1 MKALFYILTIAMLLQ
16 ATSCS
21 RSKRIA
27 PQAHSNTEKP
37 ETIYDAESIN
47 ITTDTIGNASTTSSN
62 KLMRKV
68 TGVEIERI
76 TKEEYEEAARHP
88 LKQPELLQN
97 TAFVKRL
104 AREFYKE
111 DSLRKI
117 YDVHKQNGIFFTVG
131 CDDLKI
137 NTAHRIIT
145 NEGDSLYILH
155 IPMPMESRSYL
166 YNSKAQRISQDMF
179 NSYNFDGTLCAA
191 SEEFDSASE
200 EFDSDDFVW
209 FRFYRLST
217 SGATL
222 CAEIASTFT
231 YCVSGSYFFSQNHD
245 FYFMMCKKWDGP
257 NLFYKAKTSELKE

>member
-37 ETIYDAESIN
+37 ETIYDAESIY

-145 NEGDSLYILH
+145 DEGDSLYILH

-179 NSYNFDGTLCAA
+179 NSYNFDGTLYAA
-191 SEEFDSASE
+191 SEEFDSDE
-200 EFDSDDFVW
+200 FVW